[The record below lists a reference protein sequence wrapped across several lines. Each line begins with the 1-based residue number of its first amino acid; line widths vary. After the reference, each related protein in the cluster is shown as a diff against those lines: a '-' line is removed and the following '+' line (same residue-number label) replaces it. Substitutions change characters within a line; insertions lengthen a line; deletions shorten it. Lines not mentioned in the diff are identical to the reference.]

1 MQPGLSRAIPMGII
15 GFMFGALIV
24 IVLRGLQSLDPIWA
38 PGPGIIMAVVMTAV
52 FFIWG
57 MGAFDSR
64 LSIHGDPEAE
74 EVAHESLE
82 KEATAPRGLLV
93 SSIWQLVTII
103 VVLAVV
109 LGGFAAFPGGLTLTQ
124 TVVPGA
130 SPTTVGFAEVAL
142 PFGGPTILVSTLV
155 IFAVFVIIA
164 FLSLAAFA
172 WVIMLL
178 ITFLSR
184 GVAESK
190 VLASGGTLALASGGV
205 VEPKAPPTRNERIR
219 SLGIFIATF
228 VILFLFFYYVAIGLI
243 MPAPDLPGLN
253 FFFDPPTQLVIISA
267 LNALI
272 FTFVI
277 LRTQLVLHT
286 IGRVARWL
294 AKVLRSVPRFLQ

>member
-1 MQPGLSRAIPMGII
+1 MGII

-74 EVAHESLE
+74 AVAHESLE

-93 SSIWQLVTII
+93 SSIWQLVTIL
-103 VVLAVV
+103 VVLGVI
-109 LGGFAAFPGGLTLTQ
+109 LGGFAVLPGGMALTQ

-130 SPTTVGFAEVAL
+130 SLTSVGYADVEL
-142 PFGGPTILVSTLV
+142 PLGGPTIQVSTLV
-155 IFAVFVIIA
+155 IFAVFVIWA

-205 VEPKAPPTRNERIR
+205 VEPKAPPTRSERIR
-219 SLGIFIATF
+219 SIAIFVATF
-228 VILFLFFYYVAIGLI
+228 VILYLFFYYVAIGLI

-286 IGRVARWL
+286 IGRVSRWL
-294 AKVLRSVPRFLQ
+294 AKVLRGVPRFLQ